1 MPLYLV
7 RWPNFSAAFVNARDE
22 DDLVD
27 QLDMLDDPSGCK
39 WQVYRAP
46 LHIEIDLPI
55 DYERKRNSD
64 VSTGALEDR
73 YTITSAPEELGRN
86 DVTLSVPSTDPADSM
101 LDAIWRFA
109 FPNLTKAIEENDLK
123 LTGQQ
128 VKRYAVK
135 DLDVLAQSD
144 WQRAQRDRSTDP
156 DAKIARDMG
165 TSVRQVKGILR
176 RRREDSTAP
185 VKPLKPKGSKRR
197 LKRP

>member
-1 MPLYLV
+1 
-7 RWPNFSAAFVNARDE
+7 
-22 DDLVD
+22 
-27 QLDMLDDPSGCK
+27 
-39 WQVYRAP
+39 
-46 LHIEIDLPI
+46 
-55 DYERKRNSD
+55 
-64 VSTGALEDR
+64 
-73 YTITSAPEELGRN
+73 LGRN
-86 DVTLSVPSTDPADSM
+86 DVTLSVPSTDTADSM

-109 FPNLTKAIEENDLK
+109 FPNLTKAIEENLLK
-123 LTGQQ
+123 LTDQQ
-128 VKRYAVK
+128 VKRYALK

>member
-1 MPLYLV
+1 MAGVPGA
-7 RWPNFSAAFVNARDE
+7 PAHRDRSS
-22 DDLVD
+22 DRLRAQTQFGRVD
-27 QLDMLDDPSGCK
+27 
-39 WQVYRAP
+39 RAP
-46 LHIEIDLPI
+46 
-55 DYERKRNSD
+55 
-64 VSTGALEDR
+64 EDR

-86 DVTLSVPSTDPADSM
+86 DVTLSVPSTDTADSM

-109 FPNLTKAIEENDLK
+109 FPNLTQAIEENDFK

-128 VKRYAVK
+128 VKRYALK

-176 RRREDSTAP
+176 KRREVSTAP
-185 VKPLKPKGSKRR
+185 VMPLKPKGSKRR

>member
-1 MPLYLV
+1 LRLISGIISSKRLTHAAAARVLHVDQPKVSALLRGRLPGV
-7 RWPNFSAAFVNARDE
+7 STERLLKFLRRSAAT
-22 DDLVD
+22 VD
-27 QLDMLDDPSGCK
+27 IRRPSSTVGEGSGAG
-39 WQVYRAP
+39 AP
-46 LHIEIDLPI
+46 
-55 DYERKRNSD
+55 
-64 VSTGALEDR
+64 EDR

-86 DVTLSVPSTDPADSM
+86 DVTLSVPSTDTADSM

-123 LTGQQ
+123 LTDQQ
-128 VKRYAVK
+128 VKRYALK

-165 TSVRQVKGILR
+165 TSVRQVKG
-176 RRREDSTAP
+176 DSTAP

>member
-1 MPLYLV
+1 
-7 RWPNFSAAFVNARDE
+7 VNARDE

-64 VSTGALEDR
+64 VSTGAPEDR

-86 DVTLSVPSTDPADSM
+86 DVTLSVPSTDTADSM

-123 LTGQQ
+123 LTDQQ
-128 VKRYAVK
+128 VKRYALK

-156 DAKIARDMG
+156 DAKIARDLG